1 MTENERLGIEDE
13 HMDKVSGRLDPWQD
27 RCDLMKCKT
36 CMWFVFKKG
45 IRKGI
50 GRCRKRAPTL
60 GGYPVVYTDDWCGN
74 HKIDENKV

>member
-1 MTENERLGIEDE
+1 MARIIYKPKGDE
-13 HMDKVSGRLDPWQD
+13 IMSDDPWQD

-60 GGYPVVYTDDWCGN
+60 NGYPVVYTDDFCGD
-74 HKIDENKV
+74 HKVDENKV